1 MWVFEKC
8 CCKTRTCGDLLC
20 AGCLEANHVPKLWDK
35 NVFQA
40 KGAMKVAKSARPE
53 GSSLPDSEFVA
64 PQT

>member
-1 MWVFEKC
+1 M
-8 CCKTRTCGDLLC
+8 C

-53 GSSLPDSEFVA
+53 GSLLPDSEFVA